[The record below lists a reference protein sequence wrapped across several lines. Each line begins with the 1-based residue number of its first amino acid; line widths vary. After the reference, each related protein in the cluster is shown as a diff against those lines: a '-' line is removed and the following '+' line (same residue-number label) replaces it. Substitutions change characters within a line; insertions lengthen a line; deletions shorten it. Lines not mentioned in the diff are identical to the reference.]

1 MLDINPPNSDLDTVA
16 GWVLGTSLVIM
27 VAAAVI
33 LGNVWTGGKAFGS
46 ARLTSRGQTGVV
58 LVVIACVILASISGA
73 IKYSTKDSMTEDLL
87 PEAAKQRTIRVDRES
102 PSSKCEELVSIASDK
117 HLDGKKDKADDEQ
130 GMQYKPTE
138 AEAGKMGKAI
148 REIGADKMAADK
160 VWTKY
165 AGQEGLEREPRQVH
179 GEAHSDVLADPVVA
193 RRDERQVRQQEL
205 PRSQGCCSR
214 SDLLGALQDR
224 IGKQPR
230 PLRRSKTVRVPH
242 VPNPSEMTDHS
253 TLPNRF
259 PGPSERTGA
268 KKGKHNALAHH

>member
-73 IKYSTKDSMTEDLL
+73 VKYSTKDSMTEDLL

-117 HLDGKKDKADDEQ
+117 HLDGKKDKADDEE

-148 REIGADKMAADK
+148 REIGADKMAAEK
-160 VWTKY
+160 VWTKSIAWGGRFGDMPDKKDWKENRAKY
-165 AGQEGLEREPRQVH
+165 MEKHTPMYSRIQWLPDGTKGKCDNKNFHAAKGAPVEVIFWELYKTGSGSNH
-179 GEAHSDVLADPVVA
+179 DP
-193 RRDERQVRQQEL
+193 
-205 PRSQGCCSR
+205 SG
-214 SDLLGALQDR
+214 
-224 IGKQPR
+224 
-230 PLRRSKTVRVPH
+230 
-242 VPNPSEMTDHS
+242 
-253 TLPNRF
+253 
-259 PGPSERTGA
+259 GA
-268 KKGKHNALAHH
+268 KQYGYRMFRIPVK